1 MSIIDYISRY
11 FILYQ
16 VFILGLICRQWYY
29 HFGNEA
35 RSGQTIYKIRK
46 PRQVIAV
53 NAGLYVV
60 LLLLCIYGIWIGRT
74 KESTYFF
81 ILLFAELVV
90 GFLIDCLPQRIC
102 ENGIRTY
109 QGFVPWPSIYK
120 IRDSGKKHVIMILY
134 RAEPDEARQCGASD
148 IRDARKGID
157 IHGKKRS
164 KKIYCRPEEKEQL
177 EKLILEKA
185 ETQQRAGTSVLGQG
199 KSEVNEL

>member
-35 RSGQTIYKIRK
+35 RSGQAIYKIRK

-74 KESTYFF
+74 KESTYFLSCF
-81 ILLFAELVV
+81 LQSLLLD
-90 GFLIDCLPQRIC
+90 FL
-102 ENGIRTY
+102 
-109 QGFVPWPSIYK
+109 
-120 IRDSGKKHVIMILY
+120 
-134 RAEPDEARQCGASD
+134 
-148 IRDARKGID
+148 
-157 IHGKKRS
+157 
-164 KKIYCRPEEKEQL
+164 
-177 EKLILEKA
+177 
-185 ETQQRAGTSVLGQG
+185 
-199 KSEVNEL
+199 

>member
-16 VFILGLICRQWYY
+16 VFILGLICRQWYN

-35 RSGQTIYKIRK
+35 RSGQ
-46 PRQVIAV
+46 A
-53 NAGLYVV
+53 
-60 LLLLCIYGIWIGRT
+60 
-74 KESTYFF
+74 
-81 ILLFAELVV
+81 
-90 GFLIDCLPQRIC
+90 
-102 ENGIRTY
+102 
-109 QGFVPWPSIYK
+109 IYK

-134 RAEPDEARQCGASD
+134 RAEPDEARPCGASD
-148 IRDARKGID
+148 IRDARKDID
-157 IHGKKRS
+157 IHRKKRS

-177 EKLILEKA
+177 EKFILEKA